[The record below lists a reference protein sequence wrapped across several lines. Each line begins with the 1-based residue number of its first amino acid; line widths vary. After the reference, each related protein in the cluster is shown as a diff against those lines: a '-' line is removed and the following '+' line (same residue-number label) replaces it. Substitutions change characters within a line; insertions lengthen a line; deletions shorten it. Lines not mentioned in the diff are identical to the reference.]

1 MREAFVNALS
11 TAARAD
17 RNIVLITGDLGF
29 GVLEKFAS
37 EFPDQFFNAG
47 VAEQSMM
54 GLAAGLASTGK
65 RVFVYSIGNFPTL
78 RCLEQIRNDVCN
90 MNNSVVIV
98 SVGAGYSYGPQGY
111 THHALEDI
119 AAMRALPNMEIISP
133 ADPIEA
139 ALLTTQLAKSSTPSY
154 LRLGKSKEQIIHKND
169 VELPA
174 GKFVKVS
181 DGDFGTIIFT
191 GSVGSV
197 AMDAKTFLLANGIN
211 VGVYSA
217 PYISKIDV
225 QTIEARAAL
234 GPVVIVEEHSLRG
247 GFGSAVLEALNIS
260 AVVADIRL
268 VFATQ
273 DNLAL
278 IGDQRYLREANGI
291 STQAISKHFLRE

>member
-1 MREAFVNALS
+1 MREAFVSALS
-11 TAARAD
+11 AAAKVD

-29 GVLEKFAS
+29 GVLEKFAVD
-37 EFPDQFFNAG
+37 FPDQFFNAG

-54 GLAAGLASTGK
+54 GMAAGLASTGK

-90 MNNSVVIV
+90 MNNSVVVV

-119 AAMRALPNMEIISP
+119 AAMRALPNIEIISP
-133 ADPIEA
+133 ADPIET

-154 LRLGKSKEQIIHKND
+154 LRLGKSKELTIHNND
-169 VELPA
+169 IELTP

-181 DGDFGTIIFT
+181 DGDHGTIIFT

-197 AMDAKTFLLANGIN
+197 AMDAKADLLANGMN
-211 VGVYSA
+211 VGVFSS

-234 GPVVIVEEHSLRG
+234 GPMVIVEEHSVRG
-247 GFGSAVLEALNIS
+247 GFGSAVLEALNTHRVI
-260 AVVADIRL
+260 ADIRL
-268 VFATQ
+268 VFANQ
-273 DNLAL
+273 HNLAL
-278 IGDQRYLREANGI
+278 IGDQKYLREANGI
-291 STQAISKHFLRE
+291 SADAISKHFSKK